1 MNIKFKN
8 EVDYKDN
15 KSKILSIGEYK
26 GKVFVVLMLKNLW
39 PCAYVESNINYY
51 ENNNGDESAHCG
63 FTFYNTLLHWLNEF
77 PEYKDILSKKYVGW
91 DYGHYTDYSPDIN
104 IYGIPWTID
113 EILNNI
119 EEVINWM
126 DVKEN
131 DK

>member
-51 ENNNGDESAHCG
+51 ENNNGDEPAHCG
-63 FTFYNTLLHWLNEF
+63 FTFYNTLLHWLKEF
-77 PEYKDILSKKYVGW
+77 PEYENILSKKYVGW
-91 DYGHYTDYSPDIN
+91 DYGHYTDYSPNIN
-104 IYGIPWTID
+104 ICCMPWTID

-119 EEVINWM
+119 EEVIDWM